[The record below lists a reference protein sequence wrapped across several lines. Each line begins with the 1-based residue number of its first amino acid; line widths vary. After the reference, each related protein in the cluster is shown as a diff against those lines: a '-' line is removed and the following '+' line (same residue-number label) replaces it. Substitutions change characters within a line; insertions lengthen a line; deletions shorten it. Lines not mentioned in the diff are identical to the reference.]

1 MRIHTD
7 HLEYRDFHNAARK
20 AGVWLPSI
28 TQYGSRTHARSF
40 DVKLSGSSPYRTADG
55 QDQAATWDEWG
66 VFLAALFA
74 HDSEARCG
82 GIKRPAYAD
91 HADFHYK
98 TGGRF
103 GDAAL
108 PFDAHPRHRWEYR
121 PGKTFSRCSACSAVR
136 TFDTLEV

>member
-7 HLEYRDFHNAARK
+7 HLDHHHFGKAAYD
-20 AGVWLPSI
+20 AGVRLI
-28 TQYGSRTHARSF
+28 KCEQNGSRTHARSF
-40 DVKLSGSSPYRTADG
+40 DVALSGSSPYRTADG

-74 HDSEARCG
+74 LDSEARCG
-82 GIKRPAYAD
+82 GAKRPAYAD

-103 GDAAL
+103 GNASL
-108 PFDAHPRHRWEYR
+108 PFDTHPRHRWEYR
-121 PGKTFSRCSACSAVR
+121 GGRFSRCSACSAVR